1 MSYKT
6 IRLKYP
12 PNENLK
18 EIRLRRPKVKDY
30 KQVQNFQGDEIERD
44 LIFFE
49 MLTGV
54 SKEILEELD
63 IEDWNA
69 LQNALLEMTGN
80 LNIPRRTD
88 GS

>member
-1 MSYKT
+1 MSYKV
-6 IRLKYP
+6 IKLKYP

-30 KQVQNFQGDEIERD
+30 RQVQNWEGDEIDRD
-44 LIFFE
+44 LLFFE

-69 LQNALLEMTGN
+69 LQNALVEMTGN
-80 LNIPRRTD
+80 LNTPRRID

>member
-1 MSYKT
+1 MFYKV
-6 IRLKYP
+6 IKLKYP

-18 EIRLRRPKVKDY
+18 EIKLRRPKVKDY
-30 KQVQNFQGDEIERD
+30 KLVQDWKGDEIERD
-44 LIFFE
+44 LVFFE

-80 LNIPRRTD
+80 LNTPRRTD

>member
-1 MSYKT
+1 
-6 IRLKYP
+6 
-12 PNENLK
+12 
-18 EIRLRRPKVKDY
+18 
-30 KQVQNFQGDEIERD
+30 
-44 LIFFE
+44 

-80 LNIPRRTD
+80 LNTLRRTD